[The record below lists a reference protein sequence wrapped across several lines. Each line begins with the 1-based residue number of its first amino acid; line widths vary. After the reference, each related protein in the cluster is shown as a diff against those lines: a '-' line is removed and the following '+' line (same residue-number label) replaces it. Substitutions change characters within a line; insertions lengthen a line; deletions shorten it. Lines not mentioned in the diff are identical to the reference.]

1 MTVVE
6 ARLDLAESLRLWDE
20 AVALIPGGSQ
30 TNSKRPANYAFGQ
43 YPIYAAR
50 AKGARIWDV
59 DGNEYLDYVNGLGPI
74 SLGYDYPAVT
84 AAVRDQ
90 LDRGTISGL
99 LWPAE
104 VTAARALTQV
114 IPCAEQV
121 RFFKGGG
128 EATAAAARIARGATG
143 RHVILNCG
151 YRGWPDTWSA
161 GHDDAVPPPLSDYVL
176 SFPFGDAAAVER
188 LLAQQRGK
196 VAAVFLGMPYE
207 AEADAGYLAAV
218 RDLAHAHGA
227 LLVYDEIVTGFR
239 LATGGGQEYHGVV
252 PDLAV
257 FAKGMANGMPL
268 AAVVGRREV
277 MGVAE
282 RLLISITF
290 GGEALS
296 LAACTAVVRE
306 YRERDV
312 VGHLWRT
319 GRQLMDGLNAAA
331 DEIGVPF
338 RSSGY
343 ASMAAMR
350 LDVPRECQDEAWFM
364 LLAECAR
371 RGVLLRRGGLNNVT
385 LAHTADDIAETIVV
399 CREAF
404 KALYTAGFRGAATA
418 ADGRQRVGSQQV
430 GIGAASGR

>member
-1 MTVVE
+1 MAASE
-6 ARLDLAESLRLWDE
+6 RSLDLTASLRLWDE
-20 AVALIPGGSQ
+20 AVELIPGGSQ
-30 TNSKRPANYAFGQ
+30 TDSKRPGNYAFGQ

-74 SLGYDYPAVT
+74 SLGYDHPAVT
-84 AAVRDQ
+84 AAIRDQ

-104 VTAARALTQV
+104 VEAARALTEV

-161 GHDDAVPPPLSDYVL
+161 GHDDAVPPPLSDYVV
-176 SFPFGDAAAVER
+176 SFPFGDPEVVES
-188 LLAQQRGK
+188 LLAQHGGK
-196 VAAVFLGMPYE
+196 VAAVFLGLPYE
-207 AEADAGYLAAV
+207 QEADGDYLAAV
-218 RDLAHAHGA
+218 RDAAHAHGA
-227 LLVYDEIVTGFR
+227 LLVYDEVVTGFR
-239 LATGGGQEYHGVV
+239 LATGGAQEYHGVV

-277 MGVAE
+277 MSAAE
-282 RLLISITF
+282 RLLISLTF

-306 YRERDV
+306 FRERDV
-312 VGHLWRT
+312 IGHLWRI
-319 GRQLMDGLNAAA
+319 GRQLMDGLNGAA
-331 DEIGVPF
+331 DEVGVPF

-343 ASMAAMR
+343 ASLAAMR
-350 LDVPRECQDEAWFM
+350 LDVPRESQDEAWFT

-385 LAHTADDIAETIVV
+385 LAHTADDIAETIAV

-404 KALYTAGFRGAATA
+404 KALHTAGFRGAATA
-418 ADGRQRVGSQQV
+418 ADGRQGVSSQQV
-430 GIGAASGR
+430 GIGAASGG